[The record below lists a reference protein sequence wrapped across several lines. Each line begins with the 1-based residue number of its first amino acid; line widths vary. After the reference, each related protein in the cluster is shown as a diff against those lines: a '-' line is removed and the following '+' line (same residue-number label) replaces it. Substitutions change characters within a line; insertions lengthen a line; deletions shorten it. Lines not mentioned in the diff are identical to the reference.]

1 MSQGVSAL
9 SPNVQFGALCSPLV
23 QAKWKQSVRQTA
35 CPPTPFFHRGP
46 CRRHCSWP
54 HRHTLSFT
62 QTHTHTLT
70 HCHLLWGALWPP
82 KHSPPPTPL
91 SLTCSSAHPL
101 CLHQTHIN
109 TVIGHPHVP
118 VNLLM
123 RRHGSCRVPLPP
135 RCWPTCLRVSFT
147 LAHANCLMDC
157 LT

>member
-1 MSQGVSAL
+1 MCNLVPCVVRL
-9 SPNVQFGALCSPLV
+9 SKLNGSRVFDKQPVHPRLFFTEDLV
-23 QAKWKQSVRQTA
+23 DVTA
-35 CPPTPFFHRGP
+35 AG
-46 CRRHCSWP
+46 
-54 HRHTLSFT
+54 HTLSFT